1 MRNARQ
7 DKPTKVFSK
16 EKGQFVDNSAWIYT
30 LFIYYFNYINLYIT
44 YSLARYRKLE
54 GVVYNLN
61 STKQPFYFL
70 RGSLLFRLFSR
81 FISLRL
87 VKEFRSFSFRYMIPR
102 FNLPRAT
109 NRTIWSVLES
119 SNVT

>member
-30 LFIYYFNYINLYIT
+30 LFIYYFNYINYIINYINLYIT
-44 YSLARYRKLE
+44 YSLARCRKLE

-109 NRTIWSVLES
+109 NRTI
-119 SNVT
+119 

>member
-44 YSLARYRKLE
+44 YSFARCRKLE

-109 NRTIWSVLES
+109 NRTI
-119 SNVT
+119 